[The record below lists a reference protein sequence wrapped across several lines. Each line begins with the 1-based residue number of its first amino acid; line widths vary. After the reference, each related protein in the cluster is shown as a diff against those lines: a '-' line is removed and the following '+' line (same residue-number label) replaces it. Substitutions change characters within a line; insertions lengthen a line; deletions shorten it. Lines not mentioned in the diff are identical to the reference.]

1 MLPSKLKMTV
11 RERIAALWRENPQDE
26 GFSYKIE
33 KEDVSF
39 YLPHNV
45 FANCESG
52 KGDELSLT
60 QYVHF
65 KMLEEQGLAERF
77 ANGFALEPEAV
88 VNLESDLRLLF
99 GLPDSWPGS
108 FELRTQGSSFQPSFG
123 LSLRLRAVSGD
134 TVGPYRLEGPFL
146 RLSETERYL
155 PSPAQWSALKTVA
168 NHQALSD
175 EARSEYRNLL
185 AVHQVQKAAESGCD
199 IDLRHFADLK
209 TVEPGGVSVSIEAL
223 PSGDLELTP
232 NFEGLTSPEQVA
244 SRLGQIVPEN
254 DTIQSLRVG
263 DTIIL
268 LDEKRLKATQE
279 IIKNR
284 SIPAKYA
291 QQFLASPTA
300 FLDATLVDLDIGYSV
315 RVRGVA
321 EFRHA
326 YFGETEASGIAW
338 FDRVVTDTPQT
349 TPGSE
354 QLGSVIQDLTDLAEF
369 REQLQDAIKTGA
381 DQVTFKEQSISIAN
395 RESIERALDELEQ
408 EFQAQSAIENS
419 SKESVQTDTSGEEEG
434 SQTKLVVDVHLN
446 DELLDIKS
454 RYENSAPDKHLHRG
468 ELSRSDYKR
477 QPFPHQE
484 AGIRWLIGLSQRAL
498 ERPDEESL
506 LGSLLADDMGLGK
519 TLMALVALG
528 EYYRLCAA
536 RGVTQK
542 PILVVAPLSLLDT
555 WKTEV
560 EQTFVT
566 SPFVDIVTLHGNA
579 DLGRYRLPGH
589 GIEVREW
596 KKRTV
601 LENGDTNQRVLLS
614 LKVGER
620 FGIDRL
626 DTPRR
631 LVITNYDTLANYQFS
646 LCQVDWSFVIFD
658 EAQNIKNPN
667 TMQTRAAKGV
677 KAQFRLMV
685 TGTPVENQLGDFWCL
700 FDTAVPGLLDSY
712 QAFRKTYVR
721 PLLRAGEELPR
732 VRQEIGKQL
741 RENVGALMLRR
752 IKEDHL
758 EGLPDKKIYVGIRNA
773 PGNQIYLSS
782 MDCTMSGSQLDTYNA
797 VIEDTV
803 QGMAEENGA
812 GLFLTGLQRL
822 RDVSLHPG
830 LLGGAALPLPTTIQE
845 CRTDVRKSGKL
856 AALLCLLDEIQAR
869 REKVLVFVIN
879 KQLQAFLSHT
889 LGKIYSLSVAVI
901 NGDTKAVA
909 KRKSDVTRRG
919 LIEQFE
925 AREGFGMMIM
935 SPVAAGVGLTITGA
949 NNVIHLERHW
959 NPAKEDQATDRVYR
973 IGQSKDVSVF
983 IPILHHPEHD
993 SFDLHLHRLLAK
1005 KIDLKDAVVAPEI
1018 VTPESFQQA
1027 DILGRTSG
1035 QGTFPPLSDQDL
1047 DLVGWEQ
1054 FEAMVAELLCRIFD
1068 GDAQLTP
1075 VSNDKGCDVVLVSTH
1090 GNLLA
1095 QCKQTKHRVLQ
1106 GDSFVREI
1114 YASQKFYANRLVK
1127 DFEKLAVFTNARK
1140 ISKQG
1145 VKAAKFHRVQLY
1157 DRAWILEHLRQHPI
1171 TRFDLLRRID
1181 KPRLT
1186 W

>member
-1 MLPSKLKMTV
+1 MTV
-11 RERIAALWRENPQDE
+11 RERIAALWRRNPQDE
-26 GFSYKIE
+26 GFSYKVE

-39 YLPHNV
+39 YLPHNA
-45 FANCESG
+45 FADCESG
-52 KGDELSLT
+52 KGSELSLT
-60 QYVHF
+60 QYIHF

-77 ANGFALEPEAV
+77 ANGFALKPEAV

-123 LSLRLRAVSGD
+123 LSLRLRTASGD
-134 TVGPYRLEGPFL
+134 TVAPYRLEGPFL

-155 PSPAQWSALKTVA
+155 PSPAQWLALKAATD
-168 NHQALSD
+168 HRALPD

-185 AVHQVQKAAESGCD
+185 AVHHVQKAAEAGCD
-199 IDLRHFADLK
+199 IDLRQFAGLK
-209 TVEPGGVSVSIEAL
+209 TVEPERVSVSLESL
-223 PSGDLELTP
+223 PNGDLELTP
-232 NFEGLTSPEQVA
+232 NFEGLVSPEQVA
-244 SRLGQIVPEN
+244 NRLGQIAPDN

-284 SIPAKYA
+284 SVPAKYA
-291 QQFLASPTA
+291 KQFLASPTA
-300 FLDATLVDLDIGYSV
+300 FLDATLVDLDVGYSV

-326 YFGETEASGIAW
+326 YFGETEASGIDW
-338 FDRVVTDTPQT
+338 LGRVVTDTPKT
-349 TPGSE
+349 IAEPE
-354 QLGSVIQDLTDLAEF
+354 DLGNVIQDLTDLAEF
-369 REQLQDAIKTGA
+369 RERLQDAITTGA
-381 DQVTFKEQSISIAN
+381 NQFAFKEQSISITN
-395 RESIERALDELEQ
+395 RESIERTLDQLERELQ
-408 EFQAQSAIENS
+408 TQSVIEDS
-419 SKESVQTDTSGEEEG
+419 SKESVQTDTQGEEES

-454 RYENSAPDKHLHRG
+454 CYENSTPDKHLYRG
-468 ELSRSDYKR
+468 ELSQSDYKR

-484 AGIRWLIGLSQRAL
+484 EGIRWLIGLSQRAL
-498 ERPDEESL
+498 ERSDEESL
-506 LGSLLADDMGLGK
+506 FGSLLADDMGLGK
-519 TLMALVALG
+519 TFMALAALG
-528 EYYRLCAA
+528 EYYRLCAT

-566 SPFVDIVTLHGNA
+566 SPFVDIVTLHGDA

-596 KKRTV
+596 NNRDI

-667 TMQTRAAKGV
+667 TMQTRAAKGI

-685 TGTPVENQLGDFWCL
+685 TGTPVENQLRDFWCL
-700 FDTAVPGLLDSY
+700 LDTAVPGLLDSY

-721 PLLRAGEELPR
+721 PLLRAGEALPQ
-732 VRQEIGKQL
+732 VRQEVGKQL
-741 RENVGALMLRR
+741 REDVGALMLRR

-758 EGLPDKKIYVGIRNA
+758 EGLPDKNIYVGIRDA
-773 PGNQIYLSS
+773 PANQIYLSS

-803 QGMAEENGA
+803 QGMTEGNGA

-830 LLGGAALPLPTTIQE
+830 LLGGAALPLPATVQE
-845 CRTDVRKSGKL
+845 CETETRKSGKL
-856 AALLCLLDEIQAR
+856 AALLYLLDEVQER
-869 REKVLVFVIN
+869 REKVLIFVIN
-879 KQLQAFLSHT
+879 KRLQAFLSHA
-889 LGKIYSLSVAVI
+889 LGKIYALSVAVI

-909 KRKSDVTRRG
+909 KRKSDVTRRR
-919 LIEQFE
+919 LIQQFE

-983 IPILHHPEHD
+983 IPIVHHPGHD

-1018 VTPESFQQA
+1018 VTYESFQQT
-1027 DILGRTSG
+1027 DILGRATD
-1035 QGTFPPLSDQDL
+1035 QGTPPPLSEQDL
-1047 DLVGWEQ
+1047 DLIGWEQ
-1054 FEAMVAELLCRIFD
+1054 FEALVAELLCRAFD

-1075 VSNDKGCDVVLVSTH
+1075 MSNDKGCDVVLVSTQ

-1095 QCKQTKHRVLQ
+1095 QCKHTKYQVLQ
-1106 GDSFVREI
+1106 GDSFIREI
-1114 YASQKFYANRLVK
+1114 YASQKFYANHLAK

-1145 VKAAKFHRVQLY
+1145 GKAAKFHKVQLY
-1157 DRAWILEHLRQHPI
+1157 DRSWILRHLRQYPI
-1171 TRFDLLRRID
+1171 TRSDLLRRID

>member
-1 MLPSKLKMTV
+1 MTV
-11 RERIAALWRENPQDE
+11 RERIAALWRRNPQDE
-26 GFSYKIE
+26 GFSYKVE

-39 YLPHNV
+39 YLRHST
-45 FANCESG
+45 FAACESG
-52 KGDELSLT
+52 KGGELSLT
-60 QYVHF
+60 QYIHF

-108 FELRTQGSSFQPSFG
+108 FELRTRGSSFQPSFS
-123 LSLRLRAVSGD
+123 LSLRLRMASGD
-134 TVGPYRLEGPFL
+134 MVSPYRLEGPFL

-155 PSPAQWSALKTVA
+155 PSPAQWLALKAVA
-168 NHQALSD
+168 DHQTLPD

-185 AVHQVQKAAESGCD
+185 AVHHAQKAAEAGCD
-199 IDLRHFADLK
+199 IDLRQFADLK
-209 TVEPGGVSVSIEAL
+209 TVEPERISVSLESL
-223 PSGDLELTP
+223 PNGDLELTP
-232 NFEGLTSPEQVA
+232 NFGDIASPEQVA
-244 SRLGQIVPEN
+244 SRLGQLAPDN

-284 SIPAKYA
+284 YVPAKYTK
-291 QQFLASPTA
+291 QFLASPTA
-300 FLDATLVDLDIGYSV
+300 FLNATLVDLDVGYSV

-326 YFGETEASGIAW
+326 YFGETEASGIDW
-338 FDRVVTDTPQT
+338 YGRVVTDTPKT
-349 TPGSE
+349 TPGLE
-354 QLGSVIQDLTDLAEF
+354 ELGSVIQDLTDLAEF
-369 REQLQDAIKTGA
+369 RERLQDAITTGA
-381 DQVTFKEQSISIAN
+381 NQVVFKERQISIAN
-395 RESIERALDELEQ
+395 GDSVERALDELEQ
-408 EFQAQSAIENS
+408 ELQAQSITEGS
-419 SKESVQTDTSGEEEG
+419 QEEPVQTDKKGEEER

-446 DELLDIKS
+446 DELLDIKF
-454 RYENSAPDKHLHRG
+454 RYENSTPDKHLYRG
-468 ELSRSDYKR
+468 ELSQSGYKR

-484 AGIRWLIGLSQRAL
+484 EGIRWLVGLSQRAL

-519 TLMALVALG
+519 TFMALVALG
-528 EYYRLCAA
+528 EYYRLCAT

-566 SPFVDIVTLHGNA
+566 APFIDIVTLHGDA

-589 GIEVREW
+589 GIEIRE
-596 KKRTV
+596 RDNHAV
-601 LENGDTNQRVLLS
+601 LENDDTNQRALLS
-614 LKVGER
+614 LKVGEK

-626 DTPRR
+626 DAPKR

-667 TMQTRAAKGV
+667 TIQTRAAKGV

-685 TGTPVENQLGDFWCL
+685 TGTPVENQLRDFWCL

-721 PLLRAGEELPR
+721 PLLRAGEALPQ

-797 VIEDTV
+797 VVEDTV
-803 QGMAEENGA
+803 RGMAEENGA

-822 RDVSLHPG
+822 RDISLHPG
-830 LLGGAALPLPTTIQE
+830 LLGGAALPLSSTIQE
-845 CRTDVRKSGKL
+845 CRTELRKSGKL
-856 AALLCLLDEIQAR
+856 TALLRLLDEIQEQ
-869 REKVLVFVIN
+869 REKVLIFVIN
-879 KQLQAFLSHT
+879 KQLQAFLSHA
-889 LGKIYSLSVAVI
+889 LGKIHAQPVSVI

-909 KRKSDVTRRG
+909 KRKSDVTRRR
-919 LIEQFE
+919 LIQQFE

-973 IGQSKDVSVF
+973 IGQNKDVSVF

-1005 KIDLKDAVVAPEI
+1005 KIDLKDAVVAPES
-1018 VTPESFQQA
+1018 VTYESFQQT
-1027 DILGRTSG
+1027 DLLGRTTD
-1035 QGTFPPLSDQDL
+1035 QGIPSPLSEQDL
-1047 DLVGWEQ
+1047 DLIGWEQ
-1054 FEAMVAELLCRIFD
+1054 FEALVAELLCRIFD

-1075 VSNDKGCDVVLVSTH
+1075 MSNDKGCDVVLVSAH

-1095 QCKQTKHRVLQ
+1095 QCKHTKYQVLQ
-1106 GDSFVREI
+1106 GDSFIREI
-1114 YASQKFYANRLVK
+1114 YASQKFYANYLVK
-1127 DFEKLAVFTNARK
+1127 EFEKLAAFTNARK

-1145 VKAAKFHRVQLY
+1145 KKAAKFHSVQLY
-1157 DRAWILEHLRQHPI
+1157 DRSWILENLRQYSI
-1171 TRFDLLRRID
+1171 TKFDLLRRID

>member
-1 MLPSKLKMTV
+1 MTV
-11 RERIAALWRENPQDE
+11 RERIVALWRGDPPDE
-26 GFSYKIE
+26 GFSYKVE

-39 YLPHNV
+39 YLPHNA
-45 FANCESG
+45 FADCESG
-52 KGDELSLT
+52 KGGELSLT
-60 QYVHF
+60 QYIHF
-65 KMLEEQGLAERF
+65 KMLVEQGLAEQF
-77 ANGFALEPEAV
+77 KNGFALEPEAV
-88 VNLESDLRLLF
+88 VKLEPDLRLLF

-108 FELRTQGSSFQPSFG
+108 FELRTQGSSFHPAFS
-123 LSLRLRAVSGD
+123 LNLRLRTANGR
-134 TVGPYRLEGPFL
+134 TGGPYRLEGPFL
-146 RLSETERYL
+146 RLGEAERYL
-155 PSPAQWSALKTVA
+155 PSPAQWLALKTVA
-168 NHQALSD
+168 DHQALPD

-185 AVHQVQKAAESGCD
+185 AVHHIQKAAESGCD

-209 TVEPGGVSVSIEAL
+209 TMEPEGVSVSIEAL
-223 PSGDLELTP
+223 PGGDLELTP
-232 NFEGLTSPEQVA
+232 NFEGLASPEQVA
-244 SRLGQIVPEN
+244 SRLDQVAPEN

-268 LDEKRLKATQE
+268 LDEERLKATQE

-300 FLDATLVDLDIGYSV
+300 FLDATLVDLDVGYSV
-315 RVRGVA
+315 RVQGVA

-326 YFGETEASGIAW
+326 YFGETEASGIDWYGRAG
-338 FDRVVTDTPQT
+338 TDAPKAI
-349 TPGSE
+349 SE
-354 QLGSVIQDLTDLAEF
+354 LKDLGSVIQDLTDLTEF
-369 REQLQDAIKTGA
+369 RERLHDAIQAGA
-381 DQVTFKEQSISIAN
+381 NHLTFKDRSLSIAN
-395 RESIERALDELEQ
+395 RDSIQRGLDKLEQ
-408 EFQAQSAIENS
+408 ELRAQSVRDDS
-419 SKESVQTDTSGEEEG
+419 SKESVQTDTQGEEEG
-434 SQTKLVVDVHLN
+434 SQTTLVVDVHLN
-446 DELLDIKS
+446 DDLLDIKS
-454 RYENSAPDKHLHRG
+454 RYENSPPDQHFYQG
-468 ELSRSDYKR
+468 DLSGADYKR

-484 AGIRWLIGLSQRAL
+484 KGIRWLVGLSQQAL
-498 ERPDEESL
+498 ECPDEEAL
-506 LGSLLADDMGLGK
+506 FGGLLADDMGLGK
-519 TLMALVALG
+519 TFTTLVALG
-528 EYYRLCAA
+528 EYYRLCAD

-542 PILVVAPLSLLDT
+542 PVLVVAPLSLLDI

-560 EQTFVT
+560 EQTFAV
-566 SPFVDIVTLHGNA
+566 SPFGDIVTLHGDA
-579 DLGRYRLPGH
+579 SLGRYRLPGH

-596 KKRTV
+596 KKRPV
-601 LENGDTNQRVLLS
+601 LENGDTSQRVLLS
-614 LKVGER
+614 LKVGES

-626 DTPRR
+626 DTPGR

-677 KAQFRLMV
+677 KAQFRLMM
-685 TGTPVENQLGDFWCL
+685 TGTPVENQLRDFWCL

-712 QAFRKTYVR
+712 QTFRKTYVH
-721 PLLRAGEELPR
+721 PLLKAGEALPR
-732 VRQEIGKQL
+732 VRLEVGKQL
-741 RENVGALMLRR
+741 REHVGALMLRR

-803 QGMAEENGA
+803 QGMTEENGA
-812 GLFLTGLQRL
+812 GLFLAGLQRL

-830 LLGGAALPLPTTIQE
+830 LLGGAALPLPTTVQE
-845 CRTDVRKSGKL
+845 CRTEVRKSGKL
-856 AALLCLLDEIQAR
+856 VALLCLLDEIQAR
-869 REKVLVFVIN
+869 QEKVLVFVIN

-889 LGKIYSLSVAVI
+889 LGKIYALPVAVI

-925 AREGFGMMIM
+925 ARDGFGMMIM

-1005 KIDLKDAVVAPEI
+1005 KIDLKDAVVASES
-1018 VTPESFQQA
+1018 VTHESFQQT
-1027 DILGRTSG
+1027 DILGRTIG
-1035 QGTFPPLSDQDL
+1035 QGTFPPLSDRDL
-1047 DLVGWEQ
+1047 DLIGWEQ
-1054 FEAMVAELLCRIFD
+1054 FEALVAELLCRIFD

-1095 QCKQTKHRVLQ
+1095 QCKQTKYRILQ

-1114 YASQKFYANRLVK
+1114 YASQKFYANHLAK
-1127 DFEKLAVFTNARK
+1127 DFGQLAVFTNARK
-1140 ISKQG
+1140 IGKQG
-1145 VKAAKFHRVQLY
+1145 VKAAKSYKVQLY
-1157 DRAWILEHLRQHPI
+1157 DRAWILEHLRHHPV